1 MSARTIDRRLRL
13 FRLPRDPRYLHRF
26 DYVCKRPKWTLKRK
40 AEEQEDW
47 AGNG

>member
-1 MSARTIDRRLRL
+1 LATRTGHATSDETVRRS
-13 FRLPRDPRYLHRF
+13 LHRF

-40 AEEQEDW
+40 AEEQPDW